1 MRVTVLLL
9 PLALAG
15 LAVVEEGVTTVR
27 VTVLDG
33 RVPVVLF
40 VAGLLM
46 VFVFVREVVTVL
58 VEAGLVTVLV
68 EAGLVIVVVPFVTGT
83 LVRAV
88 EVEELT
94 VLLSLVAGLTV
105 ELPVFAGCAEM
116 LVVGLTLLLTS
127 ARAPVTIFPA
137 VVGVVEVALLLLML
151 LEELP
156 APVVPATRLS

>member
-9 PLALAG
+9 LLELAG

-58 VEAGLVTVLV
+58 EVAGRVVVVVVGLVGVMSVLAVVPLMGAGLVV
-68 EAGLVIVVVPFVTGT
+68 
-83 LVRAV
+83 
-88 EVEELT
+88 
-94 VLLSLVAGLTV
+94 
-105 ELPVFAGCAEM
+105 PVFSGWAEIPDGF
-116 LVVGLTLLLTS
+116 VELLTS
-127 ARAPVTIFPA
+127 VRAPVTVLPK
-137 VVGVVEVALLLLML
+137 GVALVEVVLLLLL
-151 LEELP
+151 LLKELP